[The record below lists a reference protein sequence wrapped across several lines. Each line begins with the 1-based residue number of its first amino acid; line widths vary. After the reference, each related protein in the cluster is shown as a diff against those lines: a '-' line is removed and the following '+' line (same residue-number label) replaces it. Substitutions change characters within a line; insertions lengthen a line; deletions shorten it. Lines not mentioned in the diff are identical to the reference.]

1 MPTETD
7 TGREC
12 GAPPGS
18 PPGPSCPEPA
28 AKPPEQAQQ
37 AEDGRCTWVVGDC
50 WLWCLRSGTAVTWL
64 GPVVSWGTHA
74 PLYAC
79 EDCIG
84 RLEEQVESP
93 SPAGRA
99 SVCWLWC
106 GRGDV
111 PLSPLAEVGYRGRT
125 TVFSA
130 CEDCVARLKQRVLAA
145 AMVKDAASR

>member
-1 MPTETD
+1 MHTETD
-7 TGREC
+7 TGREY
-12 GAPPGS
+12 GASPGAS
-18 PPGPSCPEPA
+18 PPGPPASPPAGVPE
-28 AKPPEQAQQ
+28 Q
-37 AEDGRCTWVVGDC
+37 AEDGGCAWVVGDC

-79 EDCIG
+79 EDCIS
-84 RLEEQVESP
+84 RLEEQVRSP
-93 SPAGRA
+93 SPSGQG

-111 PLSPLAEVGYRGRT
+111 PLNPLAEVGYRGRT

-130 CEDCVARLKQRVLAA
+130 CEDCVARLKQKVLAA
-145 AMVKDAASR
+145 AMVKDTADR

>member
-7 TGREC
+7 TGRER

-18 PPGPSCPEPA
+18 SHPEPP
-28 AKPPEQAQQ
+28 AKPPEQA
-37 AEDGRCTWVVGDC
+37 EDGWCAWVVGDC
-50 WLWCLRSGTAVTWL
+50 WLWCLRGGTAVTWL

-79 EDCIG
+79 EDCIS

-93 SPAGRA
+93 APAGRD

-106 GRGDV
+106 GRDDV

>member
-12 GAPPGS
+12 VAPPGS
-18 PPGPSCPEPA
+18 SCPEPPV
-28 AKPPEQAQQ
+28 KPPEQAQQ
-37 AEDGRCTWVVGDC
+37 AGDGRCAWVVGDC

-79 EDCIG
+79 EDCIS
-84 RLEEQVESP
+84 RLEEQMESP
-93 SPAGRA
+93 SPAGRGSA
-99 SVCWLWC
+99 CWLWC

-111 PLSPLAEVGYRGRT
+111 PLSPLAEVGHRGRT

>member
-12 GAPPGS
+12 GAS
-18 PPGPSCPEPA
+18 PPGPPPGVPA
-28 AKPPEQAQQ
+28 GVPEQAEGGGC
-37 AEDGRCTWVVGDC
+37 AWVVGDC

-79 EDCIG
+79 EDCIS
-84 RLEEQVESP
+84 RLEEQVEEQVRSP
-93 SPAGRA
+93 SPAGRG

-106 GRGDV
+106 GRGGV
-111 PLSPLAEVGYRGRT
+111 PLNPLAEVGYRGRT
-125 TVFSA
+125 AVFSA
-130 CEDCVARLKQRVLAA
+130 CEDCVARLKQKVLAA
-145 AMVKDAASR
+145 AMVKDTAKR